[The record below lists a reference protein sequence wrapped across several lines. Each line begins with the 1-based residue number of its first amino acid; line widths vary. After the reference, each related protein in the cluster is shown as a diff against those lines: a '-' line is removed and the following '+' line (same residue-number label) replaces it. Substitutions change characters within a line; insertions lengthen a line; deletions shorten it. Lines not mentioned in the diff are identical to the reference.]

1 MNHLGDSGLGQTL
14 VIAVI
19 MTALCCG
26 SCSSSE
32 TSTGNE
38 RGGVSCGAGTELD
51 GGKCYPIAD
60 SSAGGTGGGGTG
72 GTAGTAGEAGAA
84 GTGGSGGTVV
94 TDSGQDVPGDVGTDV
109 TKPEC
114 DGECG
119 TPNCGTCPTIAV
131 VVAED
136 PTGHK
141 YAIDSLETT
150 VGEYQYFLSQNVA
163 KQTDDDCDW
172 NDTYEPGPLAYP
184 GANMPIHMVDWCDA
198 KAYCEWAGKRLCKG
212 TSSNPPEPAKSE
224 WFNACSLGGTLA
236 YPYGNTYD
244 ETACSPDEAPPPV
257 GSSLM
262 CEGGYPG
269 LFDMIGSLREWT
281 DERPSDSDRYVYGSP
296 YADEFSDC
304 SSRSS
309 VFKAAQTHY
318 GDSHIGIRCCGWTSQ
333 I

>member
-1 MNHLGDSGLGQTL
+1 
-14 VIAVI
+14 VI
-19 MTALCCG
+19 
-26 SCSSSE
+26 
-32 TSTGNE
+32 
-38 RGGVSCGAGTELD
+38 
-51 GGKCYPIAD
+51 
-60 SSAGGTGGGGTG
+60 
-72 GTAGTAGEAGAA
+72 
-84 GTGGSGGTVV
+84 
-94 TDSGQDVPGDVGTDV
+94 
-109 TKPEC
+109 KPEC

-172 NDTYEPGPLAYP
+172 NDSYEPGPLAYP

-212 TSSNPPEPAKSE
+212 TSSYPAEAAKSE
-224 WFNACSLGGTLA
+224 WFNACSLGGTRK
-236 YPYGNTYD
+236 YPYGDTYD
-244 ETACSPDEAPPPV
+244 ETACSPDDAPPPV

-269 LFDMIGSLREWT
+269 LFDMIGSLHEWT
-281 DERPSDSDRYVYGSP
+281 AECTGGGCQVHGGPQAIEWLDCDSAGALVEPRL
-296 YADEFSDC
+296 
-304 SSRSS
+304 
-309 VFKAAQTHY
+309 QTNY
-318 GDSHIGIRCCGWTSQ
+318 DGSHIGIRCCGWTSP